1 MVSIIK
7 MSFIK
12 HLLSEHRLVLMWCS
26 INLSARTDGREGR
39 SLPQRRP
46 GNRSSRP
53 PFLSVPQ
60 TFASA
65 PSPPKKGKEE
75 GSVKIMCPSSNKSMA
90 HPLGPKHSHFLWL
103 KLDLLDT
110 NFIFN
115 PWLGRQKATDPLQ
128 KAREKGV
135 PLPSF
140 WEEGITALFFL
151 YLSQAKHRT
160 VTLYDSCKGDFPQSV
175 S

>member
-1 MVSIIK
+1 MVSIIN

-12 HLLSEHRLVLMWCS
+12 HLLSEHRLVLMRCS
-26 INLSARTDGREGR
+26 INLSARADGSEGR

-90 HPLGPKHSHFLWL
+90 HPLGPMHSHFLWL

-140 WEEGITALFFL
+140 WGGGHHSVVFFCTC
-151 YLSQAKHRT
+151 QNTRT